1 MIWKIVE
8 SRVPEEFPKQNE
20 KRWTFRD
27 SKLTTQN
34 KLLLINKQNDLN
46 FDYNRNLT
54 KHEWS
59 NWGTGLWICKCVSF
73 WLKAWLIF
81 IGPQL
86 LPHPG
91 CTSWLRFPLFTLVV
105 KRDLNRPIFSVCN
118 NTNFANNLNSQISRE
133 RTKEPTMCNPIQ
145 QKTTYFITT
154 VYNAKNCLR
163 SLISESHTLVEKA
176 MTSWVKGCPRARGAE
191 PTEGVQ
197 VPWIFRYVS
206 RLWRYQTGQSWEED
220 LDDISDQETGCK
232 VVEIEIPTADGYP
245 VASWWDYKHCGKRCE
260 ITPTRFVVLL
270 FSWSFHRFWCAQCWK
285 ADE

>member
-1 MIWKIVE
+1 MW
-8 SRVPEEFPKQNE
+8 

-46 FDYNRNLT
+46 FDYNLS

-86 LPHPG
+86 LPYVG

-118 NTNFANNLNSQISRE
+118 NTNLANNWICRFPEKEQKRQPCATLYNKRLPISLR
-133 RTKEPTMCNPIQ
+133 RCTMQ
-145 QKTTYFITT
+145 
-154 VYNAKNCLR
+154 KNCLR
-163 SLISESHTLVEKA
+163 SLISERHTLVEKA

-220 LDDISDQETGCK
+220 LDDISEQETGCK